1 MLEIIFYSS
10 LGIIGTAIGAVFGI
24 FFGTKKIGKTLAL
37 TAGIMLGIVVFEILP
52 LSYQLSDFFTA
63 LVACA
68 IGVLGITLI
77 SALIGKANPFKQD
90 NRMLNMGLVI
100 LVSMALH
107 NFPEGMAIGAGGAES
122 SRTGLLVGLT
132 IAFHDLPEGI
142 AVAIPFVG
150 GKLAKRRVFFL
161 TLLSAFSTVL
171 GALVGYLLGSIS
183 DYMNAVSLG
192 VAGGA
197 MLFVVFRELLPASL
211 KDIKVSETILYLLTG
226 ILISIILISVI

>member
-1 MLEIIFYSS
+1 
-10 LGIIGTAIGAVFGI
+10 
-24 FFGTKKIGKTLAL
+24 
-37 TAGIMLGIVVFEILP
+37 
-52 LSYQLSDFFTA
+52 
-63 LVACA
+63 
-68 IGVLGITLI
+68 
-77 SALIGKANPFKQD
+77 
-90 NRMLNMGLVI
+90 
-100 LVSMALH
+100 
-107 NFPEGMAIGAGGAES
+107 MAIGAEVRKVAH
-122 SRTGLLVGLT
+122 GLLVGLT

-150 GKLAKRRVFFL
+150 GKLAKRRVFL